1 MYADLSPYEI
11 ARLKNIQENKKKLAE
26 LGLLGTSNPLKPKK
40 NKAVFKNSNGQKKR
54 RQSTNKNNKSPSTE
68 RKKFKVGTRRSSRLA
83 GIKLSDTKNVVDK
96 SHSDKDLFDSGDKEE
111 EELGVNYDIN
121 PQMPQEL
128 DDYEFEIYTII
139 RRWRLERKNELQIEP
154 YKICQNRTIC
164 ELIRRR
170 RNNKNWA
177 LATSETRPDELIACW
192 GIGPSKS
199 ETYGVEM
206 IEIVDKWE
214 ETLEKSRSLK

>member
-40 NKAVFKNSNGQKKR
+40 NKVVFNNSNGQKKR
-54 RQSTNKNNKSPSTE
+54 RQTSNKNNKSPSTE
-68 RKKFKVGTRRSSRLA
+68 RKKIKVGTRRSSRLA
-83 GIKLSDTKNVVDK
+83 GIKISDTKNIVDK
-96 SHSDKDLFDSGDKEE
+96 SHSDKDLFDGEEE

-139 RRWRLERKNELQIEP
+139 RRWRIERKNELQIEP

-177 LATSETRPDELIACW
+177 LATSETRPDELIDCW

-214 ETLEKSRSLK
+214 ETLEKSRSLN